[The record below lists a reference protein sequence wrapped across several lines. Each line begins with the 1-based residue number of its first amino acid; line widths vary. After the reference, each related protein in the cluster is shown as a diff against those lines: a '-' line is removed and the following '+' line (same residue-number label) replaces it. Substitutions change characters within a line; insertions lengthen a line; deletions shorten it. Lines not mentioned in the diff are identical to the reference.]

1 MADSIVPKPEGR
13 PTVLTAEAILKLEE
27 ILRIGGKII
36 AACAYAKISPQVYY
50 RYLKEDE
57 DFRNRMQSAQHY
69 SIIAA
74 RSIVVKQMMD
84 EKNTPAEERTKLA
97 QWWLEKH
104 DIKQATDGPIQNTQ
118 VNIFSE
124 LKSKYTKTVEEVEH
138 DTIKAEFDEGVT
150 ETEVPTVST
159 VPEPLKNE

>member
-1 MADSIVPKPEGR
+1 MTDKITKAVEGR
-13 PTVLTAEAILKLEE
+13 PTVMTEQAILKLEE

-74 RSIVVKQMMD
+74 RSIVIKQMTN
-84 EKNTPAEERTKLA
+84 EKDVPSEERTKLA

-104 DIKQATDGPIQNTQ
+104 DIKQVTDGTVQNTQ
-118 VNIFSE
+118 VNIFAE
-124 LKSKYTKTVEEVEH
+124 LKDKYMKTVQQ
-138 DTIKAEFDEGVT
+138 VT
-150 ETEVPTVST
+150 EDEERIEEAEQEPSI
-159 VPEPLKNE
+159 PEPVKDE